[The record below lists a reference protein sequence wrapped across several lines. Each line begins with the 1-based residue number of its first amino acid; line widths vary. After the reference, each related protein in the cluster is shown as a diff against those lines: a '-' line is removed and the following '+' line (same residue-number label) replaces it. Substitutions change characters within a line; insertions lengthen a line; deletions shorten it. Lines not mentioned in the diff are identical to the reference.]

1 MPKLKT
7 AIISLTCCE
16 GCQFAIL
23 DLGKKLLKITEL
35 IDLENFRLG
44 SSHESRGPY
53 DVIFMEGAPIT
64 SENMTALIKARQ
76 QTKFLVALGACADIG
91 GVAEIKNYSDAG
103 RKKMIKYVYKN
114 IEGIHNDKIRPI
126 SQYIKIDARIPGCP
140 IDKDEFVRFVTEL
153 AAGKI
158 YKILERPVCY
168 ECQIRENK
176 CLLQEGKPCF
186 GPVTLG
192 GCGAICPSNNFI
204 CEACRGPLKERNM
217 ASFKKI
223 LGERL
228 SAKELMKI
236 AEIHGVKD
244 DLEKNSNV

>member
-23 DLGKKLLKITEL
+23 DLGKNLLKITEA
-35 IDLENFRLG
+35 INLENFRLG
-44 SSHESRGPY
+44 SSHESHGPY
-53 DVIFMEGAPIT
+53 DVIFVEGTPIT
-64 SENMTALIKARQ
+64 ERDILALLKARKE
-76 QTKFLVALGACADIG
+76 TKILIALGACADLG
-91 GVAEIKNYSDAG
+91 GVAEIKNYSGAG

-114 IEGIHNDKIRPI
+114 IEGIHNDKIKPL
-126 SQYIKIDARIPGCP
+126 SQYVKVDARIPGCP
-140 IDKDEFVRFVTEL
+140 IDKNEFVRFITEL
-153 AAGKI
+153 TAGKI
-158 YKILERPVCY
+158 HKIPETSVCR
-168 ECQIRENK
+168 ECQLKQNK
-176 CLLQEGKPCF
+176 CLLQEGKACF

-192 GCGAICPSNNFI
+192 GCDAICPSNNFI

-223 LGERL
+223 LGSRL

-236 AEIHGVKD
+236 AEIHGAKD
-244 DLEKNSNV
+244 DLEKSE